1 MNNLKIQ
8 VEYCLENFPETR
20 DSDIELTIRIW
31 KEYYPNMING
41 ADYNMQEDHYFV
53 FLKDLFELPREDAV
67 KRYRAHF
74 QNDLNKYLPTSLEV
88 AKQRKINE
96 ERWREAMGEAT
107 THQRI

>member
-8 VEYCLENFPETR
+8 VEYCLATFPETR
-20 DSDIELTIRIW
+20 DSDISLLLKIW
-31 KEYYPNMING
+31 NEYYPQRI
-41 ADYNMQEDHYFV
+41 
-53 FLKDLFELPREDAV
+53 FLTEFGNPAVMLSDLYELPREDGV

-74 QNDLNKYLPTSLEV
+74 QNDHNLYLPTSWEV

-107 THQRI
+107 TFQRI